1 LLLISKLDHEQECI
15 VSLTV
20 LQVLPALEVG
30 GVERGTLEVAA
41 ELVKRGHR
49 SLVIS
54 TGGRMVD
61 QLVRE
66 GSEHIT
72 IPIGKKNPLT
82 FLLINKLKKILI
94 NENVSIIHVRS
105 RMPAWI
111 AYLAWRSMDEDSRP
125 RFVTTVHGPYT
136 VNPYSAVMTYGER
149 VIAISQ
155 FIKNYILQSY
165 PATDSS
171 KVEVIYRGIDHKL
184 YQYDLTPDEKWQKKW
199 ETDFPQ
205 FKNKFLIT
213 LPARITRW
221 KGHEDFIEIIAKLI
235 QRGLP
240 VHGIIAGSYEKRRAK
255 FFDQLQKLIQQN
267 NLKSK
272 ITFIGHRND
281 LKEVLSISNVVLSLA
296 KEPEAFGR
304 TALEALSLGTPVIA
318 YDHGGAAEVLE
329 KMFPEGKIPVE
340 NTAKVVEI
348 VEVFYNKPP
357 SLVNHNPFTLQDM
370 LNKTMDVYDSLVL
383 SKP

>member
-1 LLLISKLDHEQECI
+1 MA
-15 VSLTV
+15 LTV

-54 TGGRMVD
+54 AGGRLVN
-61 QLVRE
+61 QLESE

-72 IPIGKKNPLT
+72 IPIGKKSPLT
-82 FLLINKLKKILI
+82 FFLINKLKKILTS
-94 NENVSIIHVRS
+94 ESVSIIHVRS
-105 RMPAWI
+105 RMPAWVSF
-111 AYLAWRSMDEDSRP
+111 LAWRGMNENSRP
-125 RFVTTVHGPYT
+125 RFITTVHGPYT

-155 FIKNYILQSY
+155 FIKDYILQSY
-165 PATDSS
+165 PAANSS
-171 KVEVIYRGIDHKL
+171 DIEVIYRGVDHKL
-184 YQYDLTPDEKWQKKW
+184 YPSDFTPDEKWQKKW
-199 ETDFPQ
+199 NSDFPQ

-221 KGHEDFIEIIAKLI
+221 KGHEDFIEVIAKLV
-235 QRGLP
+235 QQGLP
-240 VHGIIAGSYEKRRAK
+240 VHGIIAGNCEKRRAR
-255 FFDQLQKLIQQN
+255 FFNHLQKLIQKK
-267 NLKSK
+267 NLKYN

-304 TALEALSLGTPVIA
+304 TALETLSLGTPVIA

-329 KMFPEGKIPVE
+329 KMFPEGKVPVE
-340 NTAKVVEI
+340 NITSVAETVGK
-348 VEVFYNKPP
+348 FYKHPPAFINKN
-357 SLVNHNPFTLQDM
+357 SFELQDM
-370 LNKTMDVYDSLVL
+370 LNKTIAVYESLVFN
-383 SKP
+383 KP